1 MRKRIFWIA
10 VGVGL
15 AGVVFYQVRKVQR
28 AATPAGIADMVG
40 HQASQWSD
48 RIADFI
54 DTFTEATA
62 ERETELRSATGFEQE
77 ETRA

>member
-15 AGVVFYQVRKVQR
+15 TAVVIHQVRKVQL
-28 AATPAGIADMVG
+28 AATPGGIAERVG
-40 HQASQWSD
+40 HQASRWSD
-48 RIADFI
+48 RITDFI

-62 ERETELRSATGFEQE
+62 EREAELRSATGFEQE
-77 ETRA
+77 ETHA